1 MMSRR
6 AQEYLVAAII
16 LFLFASVLY
25 MSLGYGPR
33 ARLVPV
39 PIAVLGIILIA
50 GQVIWQH
57 LRSGDDLQID
67 TLDLFTGG
75 KRSHAPD
82 GDGKAPVAADPADD
96 QPADREDGWRRWLS
110 SEIAPFAL
118 VGLVLVLFFVFGP
131 LLAVLMFTAGY
142 FVLSGQCT
150 LPRGL
155 IYAAVCSGVFYL
167 LFGVVLEVDLNRGL
181 IMPFINQFVR
191 F

>member
-16 LFLFASVLY
+16 FFLFVSVLY

-50 GQVIWQH
+50 GQVIWQS

-75 KRSHAPD
+75 KRSRAPD
-82 GDGKAPVAADPADD
+82 GDGKAPVAAEPADD
-96 QPADREDGWRRWLS
+96 QSADREDGWRRWLS

-118 VGLVLVLFFVFGP
+118 VGLVLLLFFVLGP
-131 LLAVLMFTAGY
+131 LLAVLVFTAGY
-142 FVLSGQCT
+142 FILSGQCT
-150 LPRGL
+150 LPQGL
-155 IYAAVCSGVFYL
+155 IYAAVCSAVFYL
-167 LFGVVLEVDLNRGL
+167 LFGVVLEIDLNRGL

>member
-6 AQEYLVAAII
+6 AQENLVAAII
-16 LFLFASVLY
+16 FFLFASVLY

-39 PIAVLGIILIA
+39 PIAVLGMILIA
-50 GQVIWQH
+50 VQVIWQN
-57 LRSGDDLQID
+57 LRRGDDLHID
-67 TLDLFTGG
+67 TLELFAGR
-75 KRSHAPD
+75 KKSLVPD
-82 GDGKAPVAADPADD
+82 GDEKAPVAAEQADG
-96 QPADREDGWRRWLS
+96 QSAGRKDGWRRWLS

-118 VGLVLVLFFVFGP
+118 VGLVLVLFLVLGP
-131 LLAVLMFTAGY
+131 LLSVLIITAGY

-155 IYAAVCSGVFYL
+155 VYAAVCTGVLYL
-167 LFGVVLEVDLNRGL
+167 LFGIVLDIDLNRGL
-181 IMPFINQFVR
+181 IMPFINQFIR